1 MAPSN
6 IPIKPPTVDYG
17 KLNDESHLTFLIV
30 AGALNTPNKLDI
42 FPVALEEDAENE
54 SLTVRFTIV

>member
-1 MAPSN
+1 MNGKKIIKIFN
-6 IPIKPPTVDYG
+6 ILI
-17 KLNDESHLTFLIV
+17 FLIV